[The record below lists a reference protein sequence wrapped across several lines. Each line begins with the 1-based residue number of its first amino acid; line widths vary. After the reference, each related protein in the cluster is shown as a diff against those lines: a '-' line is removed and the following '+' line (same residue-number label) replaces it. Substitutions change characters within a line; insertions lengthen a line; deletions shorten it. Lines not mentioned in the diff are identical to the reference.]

1 MLYCDFVAKL
11 WMKLHTPRLHIQR
24 NGIYV
29 FGCFTVLLIK
39 LYDTTGKI
47 KLYIVDF
54 QLMYYQFIIFLIKGM
69 VCLRL
74 RDYGNHWVEMGI
86 NSIYKEIRAKFR
98 AYICYNVFAYW
109 KEFFLKIYIKVAS

>member
-11 WMKLHTPRLHIQR
+11 WMKLQTPRLHIQR

-39 LYDTTGKI
+39 LYDTTAKI
-47 KLYIVDF
+47 KLNIMDF
-54 QLMYYQFIIFLIKGM
+54 QLMYYQFIIFLIKGI

-74 RDYGNHWVEMGI
+74 RDYGNYWVEMGI

-98 AYICYNVFAYW
+98 AYNVYAY
-109 KEFFLKIYIKVAS
+109 IYYIKLLAS